1 MASELK
7 ELVFKMNRLDC
18 YKRYAMHKML
28 RDSGVYSGQPPVL
41 DYLSEHGECSQKE
54 LSDGINVSP
63 ASVAVSVKRMQKSGL
78 ITKISDE
85 NDLRCNR
92 IALTENGKQR
102 TEYIHSQFDKLDKR
116 MFKGFT
122 KEELSL
128 LNSFLNRL
136 IDNISEDAPSEKAIF
151 EMMMKSHEK
160 GGDDNV

>member
-1 MASELK
+1 
-7 ELVFKMNRLDC
+7 
-18 YKRYAMHKML
+18 ML
-28 RDSGVYSGQPPVL
+28 A
-41 DYLSEHGECSQKE
+41 KE

-63 ASVAVSVKRMQKSGL
+63 ASVAIFVKQMQKSGV

-136 IDNISEDAPSEKAIF
+136 IDNISEDAPSEKTIF
-151 EMMMKSHEK
+151 EMMMRSHEK
-160 GGDDNV
+160 GGDDNA

>member
-1 MASELK
+1 MLAKRAFRRHKCFAGIGGGIRKTNAK
-7 ELVFKMNRLDC
+7 ERT
-18 YKRYAMHKML
+18 YY
-28 RDSGVYSGQPPVL
+28 
-41 DYLSEHGECSQKE
+41 
-54 LSDGINVSP
+54 
-63 ASVAVSVKRMQKSGL
+63 
-78 ITKISDE
+78 KISDE

-92 IALTENGKQR
+92 IALTEKGIQR

-160 GGDDNV
+160 GGDDNA